1 MAKKQK
7 SKKPIKQENLSK
19 ASGGAGST
27 ALPQKK
33 MLLPPLRFP

>member
-1 MAKKQK
+1 MAKKNR
-7 SKKPIKQENLSK
+7 KPIKQKNLSK

-33 MLLPPLRFP
+33 CSFLLLDFHK